1 VGGRLGPRR
10 IRLEVSAPARVAAG
24 AKRHPALSAVVAA
37 YIVAWCVYGRI
48 AGARLTASYVVIV
61 AAVALA
67 VAAADARAHFSLLVL
82 VGLAVWGFGHLAGGL
97 VGLEGPGDRILY
109 NAVFLRWGHFD
120 NVVHAIGFGTSG
132 IAAWEATRSWLPAPP
147 GHRLGPA
154 IVVCLFGQGVGA
166 FNEVVEFGA
175 SHLLAATNV
184 GGYENT
190 GRDLV
195 ANLLGTAVAGWWVS
209 HREACRWETP
219 PSPAAG

>member
-1 VGGRLGPRR
+1 MS
-10 IRLEVSAPARVAAG
+10 IAAG
-24 AKRHPALSAVVAA
+24 VRRHPLLATIVAG
-37 YIVAWCVYGRI
+37 YIVVSSAYGAL
-48 AGARLTASYVVIV
+48 AGSRLTLPYVVIV

-67 VAAADARAHFSLLVL
+67 VAAADPRAHFSRLVL

-97 VGLEGPGDRILY
+97 VSLDGPGDRILY
-109 NAVFLRWGHFD
+109 NAVFLRWIHFD

-132 IAAWEATRSWLPAPP
+132 IAIWEATRSWMPVAP
-147 GHRLGPA
+147 GHQLGTA
-154 IVVCLFGQGVGA
+154 IVVCLLGQGVGA
-166 FNEVVEFGA
+166 INEVVEFGA

-209 HREACRWETP
+209 RRR
-219 PSPAAG
+219 SDRAAGDE

>member
-1 VGGRLGPRR
+1 V
-10 IRLEVSAPARVAAG
+10 AVAAG
-24 AKRHPALSAVVAA
+24 ARRHPVLASVVGV
-37 YIVAWCVYGRI
+37 YIVAWAVYGLV
-48 AGARLTASYVVIV
+48 AGSRLAAPYIVIV

-67 VAAADARAHFSLLVL
+67 IAAADAKVHFSMLVL

-97 VGLEGPGDRILY
+97 VDLEGPGDRILY

-120 NVVHAIGFGTSG
+120 NVVHAIGFGTAG
-132 IAAWEATRSWLPAPP
+132 IGVWEATRAWLPAEP
-147 GHRLGPA
+147 GHRLGTA
-154 IVVCLFGQGVGA
+154 IVVCLLGQGVGA

-195 ANLLGTAVAGWWVS
+195 ANLLGTALAGWLVS
-209 HREACRWETP
+209 RRPHQYAVE
-219 PSPAAG
+219 